1 MPVGKD
7 KWNAGRKW
15 EPLQVRILA
24 FLKTNRDKGFSD
36 NEIYAG
42 LGYKT
47 GKSFWDILSEIANL
61 LTIQNASETLVKKG
75 IIKAKIVKEP
85 VGEITYYMIA

>member
-1 MPVGKD
+1 MGAPSST
-7 KWNAGRKW
+7 NCS
-15 EPLQVRILA
+15 IL
-24 FLKTNRDKGFSD
+24 NDQPRQGFSD

-47 GKSFWDILSEIANL
+47 GKSFWDILAEIANL
-61 LTIQNASETLVKKG
+61 LTIQNVLDALVKEG
-75 IIKAKIVKEP
+75 IIKAKIVKET